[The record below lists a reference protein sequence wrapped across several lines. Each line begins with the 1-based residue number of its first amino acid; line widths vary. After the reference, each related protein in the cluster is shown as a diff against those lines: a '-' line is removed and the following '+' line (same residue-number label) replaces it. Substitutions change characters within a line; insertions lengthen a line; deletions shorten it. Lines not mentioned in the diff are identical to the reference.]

1 MSFFK
6 SEIVQQDLEEIF
18 QTYQF
23 IAHMSANLPDM
34 DHHDRIQHI
43 NDTKALVEKQKL
55 FYTRL
60 CLAASEDV
68 EALQMRERIDALTQA
83 FGYANL
89 NECVEG
95 MLTILNDAMKK
106 ELEENS

>member
-1 MSFFK
+1 MSFFN
-6 SEIVQQDLEEIF
+6 SEIVRDDLEQIF
-18 QTYQF
+18 QTYQQ
-23 IAHMSANLPDM
+23 IAKMSASMPDM
-34 DHHDRIQHI
+34 DHHARVTHI
-43 NDTKALVEKQKL
+43 NETKRLVEKQKL

-60 CLAASEDV
+60 CLASNEDS

-95 MLTILNDAMKK
+95 MLSILNDAMKK
-106 ELEENS
+106 EIEENS

>member
-1 MSFFK
+1 MSFFN
-6 SEIVQQDLEEIF
+6 SQIVRDDLEKIF
-18 QTYQF
+18 QTYQH
-23 IAHMSANLPDM
+23 IAKMSASLPEM
-34 DHHDRIQHI
+34 DHHSRIAHI
-43 NDTKALVEKQKL
+43 NETKRLVEKQKL

-60 CLAASEDV
+60 CLASNEDS
-68 EALQMRERIDALTQA
+68 EALQMRERIDVLTQA

-106 ELEENS
+106 EIEENS

>member
-6 SEIVQQDLEEIF
+6 SEIVQSDLEEIF
-18 QTYQF
+18 QTYQS
-23 IAHMSANLPDM
+23 IAKMSADLPDM
-34 DHHDRIQHI
+34 NHHDRVKHI
-43 NDTKALVEKQKL
+43 NDTKQLVEKQKL

-68 EALQMRERIDALTQA
+68 EALQMRDRIDALTQA

-89 NECVEG
+89 TECMEG
-95 MLTILNDAMKK
+95 MLKILNDALKK
-106 ELEENS
+106 EIDENS